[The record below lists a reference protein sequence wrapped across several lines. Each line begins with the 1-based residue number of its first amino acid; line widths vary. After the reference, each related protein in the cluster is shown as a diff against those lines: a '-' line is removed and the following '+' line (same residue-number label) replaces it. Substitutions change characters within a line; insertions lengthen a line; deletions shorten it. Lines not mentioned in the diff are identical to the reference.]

1 MRASCVQQFDM
12 TGEMSSEAVE
22 VITMAVDKFVASKN
36 YEVPYICT

>member
-1 MRASCVQQFDM
+1 MDGVQQFDM
-12 TGEMSSEAVE
+12 SGEMSSEAVE